1 MTADISTLAT
11 TTTANETETAQP
23 ALKKQKTAAATSV
36 KAVKKVDPAI
46 IIQRREAVQKR
57 VLRLESKLAKDR
69 ELLAKYTVSG
79 PSAPSADEAATAS
92 SDDNEEK

>member
-1 MTADISTLAT
+1 MTADISTPAT
-11 TTTANETETAQP
+11 TTTSNETETAQP